1 MTAAR
6 HDGPTWS
13 GRPID
18 VVIDVRSRIEFWFG
32 HLEGA
37 TCMPVSVITR
47 RLEARTDIG
56 KATRIL
62 LYCAS
67 GARSAVAAEALRS
80 LGYRSVTDGGA
91 MAAAAARFQP
101 RSRDA

>member
-6 HDGPTWS
+6 HDGPTWG

-37 TCMPVSVITR
+37 TCMPVSAVAA
-47 RLEARTDIG
+47 RLEARSDIG
-56 KATRIL
+56 KTTRIL

-67 GARSAVAAEALRS
+67 GARSAVAAAELRS
-80 LGYRSVTDGGA
+80 LGYRNVTDGGA
-91 MAAAAARFQP
+91 MSAAAARFQP
-101 RSRDA
+101 RPRDA